1 MAGPDGQEMHG
12 NEGGNDMSMVVGG
25 FALVVALVAVWLAT
39 EAAKKVGSQNEELV
53 KVHISGVKK
62 SLQES
67 NKAIK
72 GLGERLATLEKE
84 IKTLNKAGEAVPAL
98 KGEMEKIK
106 SELSALDSSIPENIR
121 ASQRRA

>member
-1 MAGPDGQEMHG
+1 MG
-12 NEGGNDMSMVVGG
+12 MVVGG
-25 FALVVALVAVWLAT
+25 FALVVALVEVWLAT

-62 SLQES
+62 GLQES

-72 GLGERLATLEKE
+72 VLGERLKILEKE
-84 IKTLNKAGEAVPAL
+84 IQTLNRAREAVPVL
-98 KGEMEKIK
+98 KGEMVKLR

>member
-62 SLQES
+62 GLQES

-72 GLGERLATLEKE
+72 VLGERLVALEKE

-106 SELSALDSSIPENIR
+106 SELSALDSSIPEKFR
-121 ASQRRA
+121 ARQHA

>member
-1 MAGPDGQEMHG
+1 MG
-12 NEGGNDMSMVVGG
+12 MVVGG

-53 KVHISGVKK
+53 KVHIHGVKK
-62 SLQES
+62 KLAES

-72 GLGERLATLEKE
+72 GLGERLIILEKE
-84 IKTLNKAGEAVPAL
+84 IQTLNKAGEAVPVL

-106 SELSALDSSIPENIR
+106 SELSALDSSIPEQFR
-121 ASQRRA
+121 ARQRM

>member
-1 MAGPDGQEMHG
+1 MD
-12 NEGGNDMSMVVGG
+12 MVVGG
-25 FALVVALVAVWLAT
+25 FALVVALLAVWLAT

-62 SLQES
+62 GLQES